1 MHLRHDAKITLIM
14 VGVFAVFLIVYG
26 IGAALGLF

>member
-14 VGVFAVFLIVYG
+14 IGVFAVLLIGY
-26 IGAALGLF
+26 AFWNLLFG